1 MKPSSDKPTGT
12 ATPSKAEPYSPKLEG
27 LLRRAIAKTTAKNP
41 GEALTLLPPTPRPA
55 GKP

>member
-27 LLRRAIAKTTAKNP
+27 LLRRAIAKTNAKNP
-41 GEALTLLPPTPRPA
+41 GEALTLLPPTPRPV